1 MMEDDGVSYKELLV
15 ARSNKRHWKIC
26 GGLQYVL
33 ENEEQDRGPSRKVN
47 GK

>member
-1 MMEDDGVSYKELLV
+1 MEDDRVGNEELLV

-26 GGLQYVL
+26 GWLLYVS
-33 ENEEQDRGPSRKVN
+33 EDEKHDRDTSRKVD